1 MKLFP
6 LITVLVINM
15 VTQKR
20 ILPMEALF
28 YTLNRRRKIDGL
40 TEIEHSLIA
49 SKLGILFTL
58 KNRAYINFKAE
69 HVELDESQ
77 LIVLQEILAN
87 EFNADMRAEILDLA
101 IQEPLQNEI
110 RTNRV
115 QHRQLPKPTGFFQK
129 IKGFLKV
136 QANPA

>member
-1 MKLFP
+1 M
-6 LITVLVINM
+6 M
-15 VTQKR
+15 TQKSIY

-28 YTLNRRRKIDGL
+28 YTLNRRRKINGL

-58 KNRAYINFKAE
+58 KNRSYINFKAE
-69 HVELDESQ
+69 HVELYESQ
-77 LIVLQEILAN
+77 LFVLQELIAN
-87 EFNADMRAEILDLA
+87 EFNIEMMAEILDLA
-101 IQEPLQNEI
+101 IQRPLQDEI

-115 QHRQLPKPTGFFQK
+115 QHTQLPKHKGLFSQ